1 MAGEDFS
8 QRASHDRLSAITDG
22 VYAVALTLLALEI
35 VVPSANSIHS
45 SAQLNNY
52 MVNNLLPQLSLYLI
66 SFIILSNFWASTN
79 AIPMYKKVDNTI
91 LTINLAILALVVLIP
106 FSTSFVLSFYHYSQS
121 VIIFSLIILL
131 VGLLY
136 LILYI
141 YLFKENLVKE
151 RIYKFIE
158 PHKRIMLIELSIPP
172 VLALISIV
180 LALFNPLAGMYVYV
194 IVLFATMIKKIAK
207 KFIKNI
213 VDILPDKK
221 CFKINSKAL
230 RW

>member
-1 MAGEDFS
+1 MVGEDFS
-8 QRASHDRLSAITDG
+8 QRASHGRLSAITDG

-207 KFIKNI
+207 RFIKN
-213 VDILPDKK
+213 
-221 CFKINSKAL
+221 
-230 RW
+230 

>member
-8 QRASHDRLSAITDG
+8 QRASHDRLSSITDG

-35 VVPSANSIHS
+35 VVPSVNSIHS
-45 SAQLNNY
+45 SAQLNDY

-207 KFIKNI
+207 RFIKN
-213 VDILPDKK
+213 
-221 CFKINSKAL
+221 
-230 RW
+230 

>member
-158 PHKRIMLIELSIPP
+158 PHKRIMLIELSIPS

-207 KFIKNI
+207 RFIKN
-213 VDILPDKK
+213 
-221 CFKINSKAL
+221 
-230 RW
+230 

>member
-1 MAGEDFS
+1 MVGEDFS

-106 FSTSFVLSFYHYSQS
+106 FSTSFVLSFL
-121 VIIFSLIILL
+121 SL
-131 VGLLY
+131 
-136 LILYI
+136 
-141 YLFKENLVKE
+141 
-151 RIYKFIE
+151 
-158 PHKRIMLIELSIPP
+158 LS
-172 VLALISIV
+172 
-180 LALFNPLAGMYVYV
+180 
-194 IVLFATMIKKIAK
+194 
-207 KFIKNI
+207 
-213 VDILPDKK
+213 K
-221 CFKINSKAL
+221 CNYF
-230 RW
+230 

>member
-1 MAGEDFS
+1 LAGEDFS

-35 VVPSANSIHS
+35 VVPSVNSIHS
-45 SAQLNNY
+45 SAQLNDY

-207 KFIKNI
+207 KFIKN
-213 VDILPDKK
+213 
-221 CFKINSKAL
+221 
-230 RW
+230 

>member
-35 VVPSANSIHS
+35 VVPSLNSIHS
-45 SAQLNNY
+45 SAQLNDY

-194 IVLFATMIKKIAK
+194 IVLFATMIRKIAK
-207 KFIKNI
+207 RFIKN
-213 VDILPDKK
+213 
-221 CFKINSKAL
+221 
-230 RW
+230 

>member
-22 VYAVALTLLALEI
+22 VYDVALTLLALEI
-35 VVPSANSIHS
+35 VVPSVNSIHS

-91 LTINLAILALVVLIP
+91 LTINLAILALVVLIQ

-207 KFIKNI
+207 RFIKN
-213 VDILPDKK
+213 
-221 CFKINSKAL
+221 
-230 RW
+230 

>member
-1 MAGEDFS
+1 MVGEDFS

-194 IVLFATMIKKIAK
+194 IVIFATMIKKIAK
-207 KFIKNI
+207 RFIKN
-213 VDILPDKK
+213 
-221 CFKINSKAL
+221 
-230 RW
+230 

>member
-35 VVPSANSIHS
+35 VVPSVNSIHS

-194 IVLFATMIKKIAK
+194 IVLFATMIKK
-207 KFIKNI
+207 
-213 VDILPDKK
+213 
-221 CFKINSKAL
+221 
-230 RW
+230 

>member
-131 VGLLY
+131 IGLLY

-207 KFIKNI
+207 RFIKN
-213 VDILPDKK
+213 
-221 CFKINSKAL
+221 
-230 RW
+230 

>member
-194 IVLFATMIKKIAK
+194 IVLFATMMKKIAK
-207 KFIKNI
+207 RFIKN
-213 VDILPDKK
+213 
-221 CFKINSKAL
+221 
-230 RW
+230 

>member
-91 LTINLAILALVVLIP
+91 LTINLGILGVVVLIP

-207 KFIKNI
+207 KFIKN
-213 VDILPDKK
+213 
-221 CFKINSKAL
+221 
-230 RW
+230 

>member
-35 VVPSANSIHS
+35 VVPSANLIHS

-207 KFIKNI
+207 RFIKN
-213 VDILPDKK
+213 
-221 CFKINSKAL
+221 
-230 RW
+230 

>member
-1 MAGEDFS
+1 MASEDFS

-35 VVPSANSIHS
+35 VVPSVNSIHS
-45 SAQLNNY
+45 SAQLNDY

-207 KFIKNI
+207 RFIKN
-213 VDILPDKK
+213 
-221 CFKINSKAL
+221 
-230 RW
+230 

>member
-35 VVPSANSIHS
+35 VVPSVNSIHS
-45 SAQLNNY
+45 SAQLNDY

-180 LALFNPLAGMYVYV
+180 LALFNPLEGMYVYV

-207 KFIKNI
+207 RFIKN
-213 VDILPDKK
+213 
-221 CFKINSKAL
+221 
-230 RW
+230 

>member
-1 MAGEDFS
+1 MVGEDFS

-207 KFIKNI
+207 SFIKN
-213 VDILPDKK
+213 
-221 CFKINSKAL
+221 
-230 RW
+230 

>member
-1 MAGEDFS
+1 MVGEDFS

-45 SAQLNNY
+45 SAQLNTY

-158 PHKRIMLIELSIPP
+158 HHKRIMLIELSIPP

-207 KFIKNI
+207 RFIKN
-213 VDILPDKK
+213 
-221 CFKINSKAL
+221 
-230 RW
+230 

>member
-35 VVPSANSIHS
+35 VVPSVNSIHS
-45 SAQLNNY
+45 SAQLNDY

-158 PHKRIMLIELSIPP
+158 SHKRIMLIELSIPP

-194 IVLFATMIKKIAK
+194 IVLFATMIKK
-207 KFIKNI
+207 
-213 VDILPDKK
+213 
-221 CFKINSKAL
+221 
-230 RW
+230 

>member
-35 VVPSANSIHS
+35 VVPSVNSIHS
-45 SAQLNNY
+45 SAQLNDY

-194 IVLFATMIKKIAK
+194 IVLFATMIKK
-207 KFIKNI
+207 
-213 VDILPDKK
+213 
-221 CFKINSKAL
+221 
-230 RW
+230 

>member
-158 PHKRIMLIELSIPP
+158 PHKRIMLIELSVPP

-207 KFIKNI
+207 RFIKN
-213 VDILPDKK
+213 
-221 CFKINSKAL
+221 
-230 RW
+230 

>member
-35 VVPSANSIHS
+35 VVPSVNSIHS
-45 SAQLNNY
+45 SAQLNYY

-207 KFIKNI
+207 RFIKN
-213 VDILPDKK
+213 
-221 CFKINSKAL
+221 
-230 RW
+230 

>member
-207 KFIKNI
+207 RFIKNLI
-213 VDILPDKK
+213 F
-221 CFKINSKAL
+221 FKNFVV
-230 RW
+230 

>member
-8 QRASHDRLSAITDG
+8 QRASHDSLSAITDG

-131 VGLLY
+131 IGLLY

-207 KFIKNI
+207 RFIKN
-213 VDILPDKK
+213 
-221 CFKINSKAL
+221 
-230 RW
+230 

>member
-35 VVPSANSIHS
+35 VVPSVNSIHS
-45 SAQLNNY
+45 SAQLNDY

-207 KFIKNI
+207 RLIKN
-213 VDILPDKK
+213 
-221 CFKINSKAL
+221 
-230 RW
+230 

>member
-121 VIIFSLIILL
+121 VIILSLIILL

-158 PHKRIMLIELSIPP
+158 PHGVMLYWLSIPP
-172 VLALISIV
+172 VLARYQWYCV
-180 LALFNPLAGMYVYV
+180 NPFAGIYVYV
-194 IVLFATMIKKIAK
+194 IVLQQ
-207 KFIKNI
+207 
-213 VDILPDKK
+213 
-221 CFKINSKAL
+221 
-230 RW
+230 

>member
-35 VVPSANSIHS
+35 VVPSVNSIHS
-45 SAQLNNY
+45 SAQLNDY

-141 YLFKENLVKE
+141 FLFKENLVKD

-207 KFIKNI
+207 RFIKN
-213 VDILPDKK
+213 
-221 CFKINSKAL
+221 
-230 RW
+230 

>member
-35 VVPSANSIHS
+35 VVPSVNSIHS
-45 SAQLNNY
+45 SAQLNDY

-91 LTINLAILALVVLIP
+91 LTINLAILALVVLIL

-207 KFIKNI
+207 RFIKN
-213 VDILPDKK
+213 
-221 CFKINSKAL
+221 
-230 RW
+230 

>member
-1 MAGEDFS
+1 MVGEDFS

-194 IVLFATMIKKIAK
+194 IVLFATMIKKISK
-207 KFIKNI
+207 RFIKN
-213 VDILPDKK
+213 
-221 CFKINSKAL
+221 
-230 RW
+230 

>member
-35 VVPSANSIHS
+35 VVPSVNSIHS
-45 SAQLNNY
+45 SAQLNDY

-158 PHKRIMLIELSIPP
+158 SHKRIMLIELSIPP

-207 KFIKNI
+207 IFIKN
-213 VDILPDKK
+213 
-221 CFKINSKAL
+221 
-230 RW
+230 

>member
-194 IVLFATMIKKIAK
+194 IVLFATIIKKIAK
-207 KFIKNI
+207 RFIKN
-213 VDILPDKK
+213 
-221 CFKINSKAL
+221 
-230 RW
+230 

>member
-1 MAGEDFS
+1 MVGEDFS

-106 FSTSFVLSFYHYSQS
+106 FSTSFVLSFYLYSQS

-207 KFIKNI
+207 RFIKN
-213 VDILPDKK
+213 
-221 CFKINSKAL
+221 
-230 RW
+230 

>member
-35 VVPSANSIHS
+35 VVPSVNSIHS
-45 SAQLNNY
+45 SAQLNDY

-158 PHKRIMLIELSIPP
+158 PHKRVMLIELSIPP

-207 KFIKNI
+207 RFIKN
-213 VDILPDKK
+213 
-221 CFKINSKAL
+221 
-230 RW
+230 

>member
-52 MVNNLLPQLSLYLI
+52 MINNLLPQLSLYLI

-207 KFIKNI
+207 RFIKN
-213 VDILPDKK
+213 
-221 CFKINSKAL
+221 
-230 RW
+230 

>member
-106 FSTSFVLSFYHYSQS
+106 FSTSFVLSFYHCSQS

-207 KFIKNI
+207 RFIKN
-213 VDILPDKK
+213 
-221 CFKINSKAL
+221 
-230 RW
+230 

>member
-35 VVPSANSIHS
+35 VVPSVNSIHS
-45 SAQLNNY
+45 SAQLNDY

-158 PHKRIMLIELSIPP
+158 HHKRIMLIELSIPP

-207 KFIKNI
+207 RFIKN
-213 VDILPDKK
+213 
-221 CFKINSKAL
+221 
-230 RW
+230 

>member
-1 MAGEDFS
+1 MVGEDFS

-207 KFIKNI
+207 RFIKKG
-213 VDILPDKK
+213 V
-221 CFKINSKAL
+221 S
-230 RW
+230 

>member
-207 KFIKNI
+207 KFIKN
-213 VDILPDKK
+213 
-221 CFKINSKAL
+221 
-230 RW
+230 

>member
-8 QRASHDRLSAITDG
+8 QRAAHDRLSAITDG

-207 KFIKNI
+207 KFIKN
-213 VDILPDKK
+213 
-221 CFKINSKAL
+221 
-230 RW
+230 

>member
-35 VVPSANSIHS
+35 VVTSVNSIHS
-45 SAQLNNY
+45 SAQLNDY

-207 KFIKNI
+207 RFIKN
-213 VDILPDKK
+213 
-221 CFKINSKAL
+221 
-230 RW
+230 

>member
-1 MAGEDFS
+1 MVGEDFS

-158 PHKRIMLIELSIPP
+158 PNKRIMIIELSIPP

-207 KFIKNI
+207 RFIKN
-213 VDILPDKK
+213 
-221 CFKINSKAL
+221 
-230 RW
+230 